1 MLKARVLES
10 IDKQASEIKAIGRE
24 LWKNPE
30 LGYKEKKTGAIM
42 VDVFKRMGMD
52 YRTGIAISGI
62 KGFLSGRSQKGTI
75 AVAGDMDAI
84 LVPNHPEAD
93 IETGAAHACG
103 HHAQVTAVLACAM
116 ALASSGV
123 MSELDGDVQFL
134 GMNAEEYVEL
144 DFRRRLVEKGLI
156 SFIGGK
162 ASWIAL
168 GELDGLDLY
177 LASHTGELGG
187 KVISPQRGGTNGF
200 VGKMVQFKGKEA
212 HAGGAPHL
220 GVNALNAAV
229 VSLVALNAQRETFQD
244 FESIRIHPIITKGGD
259 LVNVVPADIRME
271 TYVRGKTFPGILD
284 AAAKFDRAMKGGA
297 MSVGAEVVVDT
308 LPGYLPQRADLA
320 VPVVVDLLESNAL
333 SILGESRVRL
343 SSGND
348 FTTASSDFGDVSHVI
363 PAARISTGGVTGAGH
378 SPNFRVVDE
387 DDAYVAP
394 ARVLASTIVDLLSDG
409 AKSLAQSKRE
419 YSQVYSS
426 EGYVKMWNDLMA
438 RDR

>member
-1 MLKARVLES
+1 
-10 IDKQASEIKAIGRE
+10 
-24 LWKNPE
+24 
-30 LGYKEKKTGAIM
+30 
-42 VDVFKRMGMD
+42 MGMD
-52 YRTGIAISGI
+52 YRTGIAISGV
-62 KGFLSGRSQKGTI
+62 KGFLPGKNAQGTI

-84 LVPNHPEAD
+84 LVPNHPDAD

-103 HHAQVTAVLACAM
+103 HHAQVTAVLACAI
-116 ALASSGV
+116 ALSSSGV
-123 MSELDGDVQFL
+123 MQELDGNVQFL

-144 DFRRRLVEKGLI
+144 DFRKRLVEKGLI

-200 VGKMVQFKGKEA
+200 VGKMVRFRGKEA

-244 FESIRIHPIITKGGD
+244 MESIRIHPIITKGGD
-259 LVNVVPADIRME
+259 LVNVVPADIRIE
-271 TYVRGKTFPGILD
+271 TYVRGRTFPGILD
-284 AAAKFDRAMKGGA
+284 AAAKFDRAMTGGA
-297 MSVGAEVVVDT
+297 MSVGAEVSVDT
-308 LPGYLPQRADLA
+308 MPGYLPQRADLA
-320 VPVVVDLLESNAL
+320 VPEVVSMLEKNAV
-333 SILGESRVRL
+333 SILGEPMVKFSTA
-343 SSGND
+343 SD

-378 SPNFRVVDE
+378 SPDFRVVNE
-387 DDAYVAP
+387 DQAYLAP
-394 ARVLASTIVDLLSDG
+394 AQVLATTIIDLLYGG
-409 AKSLAQSKRE
+409 AGALKKAKAG

-426 EGYVKMWNDLMA
+426 KGYVDMWNDLMA
-438 RDR
+438 KGR